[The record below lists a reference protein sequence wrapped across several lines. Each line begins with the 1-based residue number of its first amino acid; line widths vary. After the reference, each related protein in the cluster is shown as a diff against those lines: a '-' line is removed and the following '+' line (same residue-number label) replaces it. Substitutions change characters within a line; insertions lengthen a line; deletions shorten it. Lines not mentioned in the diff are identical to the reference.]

1 MGERSGGVT
10 TPGELS
16 RRYIEFHNSYDLDGL
31 LSLVDDSISFKRA
44 EEEPLVGAEAVRRQY
59 LEGWD
64 GHEGV
69 VVTVR
74 RIVEPESTAAVE
86 IHVESGP
93 PSNVQYDGVVVHD
106 WSSDGR
112 LVRYRLYVDEV
123 LPSSEPDH
131 I

>member
-1 MGERSGGVT
+1 MT

-16 RRYIEFHNSYDLDGL
+16 RRYIEFHNRYDLDGL

-44 EEEPLVGAEAVRRQY
+44 EEKPLVGAAAVRHQY
-59 LEGWD
+59 LEDWED
-64 GHEGV
+64 HERV

-74 RIVEPESTAAVE
+74 RIIESESTAAIE

-93 PSNVQYDGVVVHD
+93 PSNVQYDGAVVHDWSVVVHD
-106 WSSDGR
+106 WSSEGR
-112 LVRYRLYVDEV
+112 LVKYRLYVDEV
-123 LPSSEPDH
+123 LPSAEPVQ